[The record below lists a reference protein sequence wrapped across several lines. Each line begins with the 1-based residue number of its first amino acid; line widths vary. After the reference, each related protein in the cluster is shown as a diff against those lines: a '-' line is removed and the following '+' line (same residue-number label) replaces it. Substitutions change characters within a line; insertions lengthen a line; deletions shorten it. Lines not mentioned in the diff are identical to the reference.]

1 LIITAAGSY
10 RKDAKARSF
19 LIVVRD
25 VTESN
30 EAAEMVE
37 SLDLRKRG
45 AWAPIGHVN
54 GVVGFFCPFF
64 EGGGVFWAMVRFESE
79 KCLAEFVN
87 SRSEDAFRRLVAEQS
102 GLVLGMAARRL
113 GGDRSAAEDL
123 VQAILSRWRQVDE
136 AGFLASEFV
145 EWEAE

>member
-1 LIITAAGSY
+1 
-10 RKDAKARSF
+10 
-19 LIVVRD
+19 
-25 VTESN
+25 
-30 EAAEMVE
+30 M
-37 SLDLRKRG
+37 
-45 AWAPIGHVN
+45 
-54 GVVGFFCPFF
+54 
-64 EGGGVFWAMVRFESE
+64 
-79 KCLAEFVN
+79 AEFVN